1 MKHPRELKSHLLG
14 VRSAALFTLTTAVT
28 LATLATL
35 STVVAAQAQATPDS
49 AAAADSLASDSLA
62 SASLAVLPAPQGRRV
77 LSWTA
82 DRRAFVEGD
91 LLSVFVDEQ
100 VIAAASADDFASD
113 DRRMG
118 RGASIGSSRISA
130 RLDADTRSDER
141 GVSNR
146 NERFRTEITVRVLEI
161 QGGNLRVEGKK
172 NFQVD
177 DHEQEVVLRGWVRPN
192 DVSGMNIIDAWRV
205 ADLEFLYVSNGELIK
220 PKQGMLQ
227 KLLGIVF

>member
-1 MKHPRELKSHLLG
+1 MIKVRRGPHGLGTLL
-14 VRSAALFTLTTAVT
+14 LT
-28 LATLATL
+28 LACWFGSA
-35 STVVAAQAQATPDS
+35 STVQAQAGNAGTPPDS
-49 AAAADSLASDSLA
+49 AAVAADSIET
-62 SASLAVLPAPQGRRV
+62 PAAPPGRRV
-77 LSWTA
+77 VSWTA

-100 VIAAASADDFASD
+100 VIAAASADDYASD

-118 RGASIGSSRISA
+118 RGATLGSRRISA

-161 QGGNLRVEGKK
+161 QGGNLRVEGRK
-172 NFQVD
+172 NFKVD
-177 DHEQEVVLRGWVRPN
+177 DHEQEVILRGWVRPN
-192 DVSGMNIIDAWRV
+192 DVSGLNIIDAWRV
-205 ADLEFLYVSNGELIK
+205 ADLEFLYESNGELIK
-220 PKQGMLQ
+220 PKRGMLQ